1 MVMETKK
8 HPGQL
13 KDEVAS
19 PAGIFIYYIGCLQLT
34 ITRLPIDL
42 CIVF

>member
-19 PAGIFIYYIGCLQLT
+19 PAGIVVYYILDACN
-34 ITRLPIDL
+34 
-42 CIVF
+42 

>member
-1 MVMETKK
+1 MVMETRK

-19 PAGIFIYYIGCLQLT
+19 PAGIVTSLNGCLLM
-34 ITRLPIDL
+34 
-42 CIVF
+42 

>member
-1 MVMETKK
+1 MVMKTEN
-8 HPGQL
+8 PMGQL